1 MNVRVVSSL
10 LALAAVAACASHSS
24 SPSNPSPRK
33 NPNEQTVGTPMNLE
47 GPQPVG
53 AATPRGAVDVFLESA
68 RTQDVQAMSAV
79 WGSTQGPAREYS
91 PHDKTEKRLLI
102 MMCFLRHDKSTVGEP
117 SAAAGGRL
125 DFPVTLTQG
134 GLTKSTT
141 VTTIPGPSSRYYVE
155 TFDMKAV
162 EPLCQSRNPSPPPPS
177 R

>member
-1 MNVRVVSSL
+1 VNVRAVSSL
-10 LALAAVAACASHSS
+10 LALAVVAACVSHSGPGK
-24 SPSNPSPRK
+24 SPSPAHNQ
-33 NPNEQTVGTPMNLE
+33 QTVGTPMNLE

-53 AATPRGAVDVFLESA
+53 AATPRGAVDVFLEAA
-68 RTQDVQAMSAV
+68 RTQDIQAMSAV

-91 PHDKTEKRLLI
+91 PHADVEKRLLI
-102 MMCFLRHDKSTVGEP
+102 MMCFLKHDKSAVGDP

-134 GLTKSTT
+134 QLTKSTT
-141 VTTIPGPSSRYYVE
+141 VTTIAGPSSRYYVE

-162 EPLCQSRNPSPPPPS
+162 EPLCQTRNGPTAPS

>member
-1 MNVRVVSSL
+1 VNVRVISSL
-10 LALAAVAACASHSS
+10 LALAVLAACAGHGSPG
-24 SPSNPSPRK
+24 SPSPKNSNP
-33 NPNEQTVGTPMNLE
+33 QTVGTPMNLE

-53 AATPRGAVDVFLESA
+53 AASPRAAVDVFLEAA
-68 RTQDVQAMSAV
+68 RAQDIQAMSAV

-91 PHDKTEKRLLI
+91 PHDVTEKRLLI
-102 MMCFLRHDKSTVGEP
+102 MMCFLRHDKSTVGDP

-141 VTTIPGPSSRYYVE
+141 ITTISGPSSRFYVE

-162 EPLCQSRNPSPPPPS
+162 EPLCQSRPATPPPS
-177 R
+177 Y